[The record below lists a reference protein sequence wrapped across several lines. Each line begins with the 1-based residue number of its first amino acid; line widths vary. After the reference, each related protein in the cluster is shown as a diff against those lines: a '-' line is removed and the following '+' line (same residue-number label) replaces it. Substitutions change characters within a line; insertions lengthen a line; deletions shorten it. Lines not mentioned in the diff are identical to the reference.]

1 MAHLAENVPEPR
13 VLLVEGQN
21 DKHVVL
27 QLCNCRPAIQDF
39 LIRDRDNVEQLL
51 ESVGGELNSPGL
63 LALGILVDADTNPA
77 ARWDAVKYR
86 LLEEGIRDLDQPNTN
101 GVVVTTEGKPRVGI
115 WLMPDNEL
123 SGELE
128 NFIEEM
134 IPAGDPV
141 WPLAQNY
148 IAQIPP
154 EDRKFT
160 ENKELRAKIHAW
172 LATREDPRQ
181 MGLAIRT
188 RDLEVDGALCRNFLA
203 WLTNL
208 FGENPLLPT

>member
-1 MAHLAENVPEPR
+1 MAHLAENLPEPR

-27 QLCNCRPAIQDF
+27 QLCNRHPAIQDF

-86 LLEEGIRDLDQPNTN
+86 LLGEGIRDLDQPNTN

-115 WLMPDNEL
+115 WLMPDNES

-128 NFIEEM
+128 NFIEQM
-134 IPAGDPV
+134 IPDEDPV

-148 IAQIPP
+148 ITQIPS

-160 ENKELRAKIHAW
+160 ESKELRAKIHAW

-188 RDLEVDGALCRNFLA
+188 RDLEVDGALCQNFLA

>member
-1 MAHLAENVPEPR
+1 MAHLEGNVPEPR

-27 QLCNCRPAIQDF
+27 QLCNRHPAIQDF

-77 ARWDAVKYR
+77 ARWDAVKNR
-86 LLEEGIRDLDQPNTN
+86 LLEEGVQDLDQPNTN
-101 GVVVTTEGKPRVGI
+101 EVVVTTEGKPRVGI
-115 WLMPDNEL
+115 WLMPDNES

-128 NFIEEM
+128 NFVEQM

-148 IAQIPP
+148 ITQIPS

-160 ENKELRAKIHAW
+160 ESKELRAKIHAW

-188 RDLEVDGALCRNFLA
+188 RDLEVDGDLCQNFLA

>member
-1 MAHLAENVPEPR
+1 MAHLAENLPEPR

-27 QLCNCRPAIQDF
+27 QLCNRHPAIQDF

-63 LALGILVDADTNPA
+63 LALGILVDADTDPA

-115 WLMPDNEL
+115 WLMPDNES

-128 NFIEEM
+128 NFIEQM
-134 IPAGDPV
+134 IPDEDPV

-148 IAQIPP
+148 ITQIPS

-188 RDLEVDGALCRNFLA
+188 RDLEVDGALCQSFLA